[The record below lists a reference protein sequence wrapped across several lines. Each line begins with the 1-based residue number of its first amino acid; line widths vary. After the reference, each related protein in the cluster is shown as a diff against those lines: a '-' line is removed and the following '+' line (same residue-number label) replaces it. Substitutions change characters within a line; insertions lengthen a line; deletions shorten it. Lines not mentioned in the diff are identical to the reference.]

1 MKRSVITLK
10 KPSRKTVVDAAIP
23 FLLLLLS
30 FLFSS
35 IWILLMGKNPLAAY
49 MALLDGAF
57 GSPAA
62 LMNTIKKSVPISFAS
77 FAIIVSMKGN
87 SFNIGAE
94 GQLALGAIG
103 ATLAVQKY
111 YLEISDY
118 LRPCTLLCACRQ
130 GRYSGCFISFSPR

>member
-49 MALLDGAF
+49 MALLDEHHQEVRAH
-57 GSPAA
+57 
-62 LMNTIKKSVPISFAS
+62 
-77 FAIIVSMKGN
+77 
-87 SFNIGAE
+87 
-94 GQLALGAIG
+94 
-103 ATLAVQKY
+103 
-111 YLEISDY
+111 
-118 LRPCTLLCACRQ
+118 LLCIVCHYCVHER
-130 GRYSGCFISFSPR
+130 

>member
-1 MKRSVITLK
+1 
-10 KPSRKTVVDAAIP
+10 
-23 FLLLLLS
+23 
-30 FLFSS
+30 
-35 IWILLMGKNPLAAY
+35 

-103 ATLAVQKY
+103 ATLAGALIPPKSSHNSIQ
-111 YLEISDY
+111 EIEEKARCKEHQHD
-118 LRPCTLLCACRQ
+118 RHRKNPEN
-130 GRYSGCFISFSPR
+130 PE